1 MKPIKVGVALAGCSV
16 VCSLAAIAALAV
28 LGVQAHTIKWG
39 DVTLASILLIGAG
52 SQCLCLR
59 LRLRA
64 RQHS

>member
-1 MKPIKVGVALAGCSV
+1 MKPIKVGVALAGS
-16 VCSLAAIAALAV
+16 SLAAIAALAV
-28 LGVQAHTIKWG
+28 LGVQAHTVKWG